1 MAIITNWYTVDNKL
15 GANLN
20 QPQTISTT
28 TNPDYPAANFAL
40 GDRCQGNNGSE
51 WVFVQA
57 SATVTA
63 NNLVAISNEFK
74 AVCLTSALIASQL
87 YSYGVAEFQASAAAT
102 SDYFWAL
109 LKANGGVAVNAVAST
124 STGSFVFIAGT
135 AGMITSSVTS
145 DALMNIVP
153 VSATITTSAS
163 GPMECVIRSYIQPA
177 LNMLVAGATA

>member
-1 MAIITNWYTVDNKL
+1 MTICTNWYTVNSKS

-20 QPQTISTT
+20 QPQTISSTS
-28 TNPDYPAANFAL
+28 NPDYPAPNFQV
-40 GDRCQGNNGSE
+40 GDRCDGINGSE
-51 WVFVQA
+51 WLFVQA

-63 NNLVAISNEFK
+63 NMLVAISKDFK
-74 AVCLTSALIASQL
+74 ATTLTSALIASQV

-102 SDYFWAL
+102 ADYFWAL

-124 STGSFVFIAGT
+124 SANSFVFIAGT

-145 DALMNIVP
+145 NALMNIVP
-153 VSATITTSAS
+153 VSASIATSAS

>member
-1 MAIITNWYTVDNKL
+1 MAIITNWYTVDNKP

-63 NNLVAISNEFK
+63 NNLVAISLRSSLRSFILMVLLSFRHLPLRLVIIFGRCLRLM
-74 AVCLTSALIASQL
+74 AVLQL
-87 YSYGVAEFQASAAAT
+87 MQLQ
-102 SDYFWAL
+102 AL
-109 LKANGGVAVNAVAST
+109 LQARLCLLLVQ
-124 STGSFVFIAGT
+124 
-135 AGMITSSVTS
+135 
-145 DALMNIVP
+145 P
-153 VSATITTSAS
+153 V
-163 GPMECVIRSYIQPA
+163 
-177 LNMLVAGATA
+177 